1 MSKVIACIETDNQS
15 ARAVCDYA
23 AWASNTLQAPLC
35 FLHVLEKAEQPVSMD
50 LSGNIGPDEQQHL
63 LEELVSIEEQRAR
76 LMREQGRMLLE
87 QACKRALDEHASKAH
102 SLQRMGSL
110 LESLDEL
117 NADTRLL
124 VIGRKGSRPDS
135 QIGANVERVIR
146 SQHKPILI
154 SIGEYRPPSHT
165 LIAYDGSETG
175 RKLIDMIAASP
186 LLKGFECTVLMVG
199 SDRDNLRKQ
208 VDQAAATLEATGHQV
223 NTRIESGEVEST
235 ITRVLAETSANLLV
249 MGAYGHSRIRQ
260 WLVGSTTTRLLQT
273 STVPV
278 LLLR

>member
-1 MSKVIACIETDNQS
+1 MSKVIACIETDNRS
-15 ARAVCDYA
+15 AKAVCDYA
-23 AWASNTLQAPLC
+23 AWASSTLPAPLC
-35 FLHVLEKAEQPVSMD
+35 FLHVLEKAEQPLSMD

-63 LEELVSIEEQRAR
+63 LEELVTIEERRAR
-76 LMREQGRMLLE
+76 LMREQGRMMLE
-87 QACKRALDEHASKAH
+87 QACVRAHEKHGVEAQ

-117 NADTRLL
+117 AEQTRLL
-124 VIGRKGSRPDS
+124 VIGRKGSRPEN
-135 QIGANVERVIR
+135 QIGAHVEQVIR
-146 SQHKPILI
+146 SQQKPILI

-165 LIAYDGSETG
+165 LIAFDGSATG

-199 SDRDNLRKQ
+199 TETESLRKQ
-208 VDQAAATLEATGHQV
+208 LNEAADSLKDTGHQV
-223 NTRIESGEVEST
+223 NTRFESGEVEST
-235 ITRVLAETSANLLV
+235 ISRVLDETGANLLV